1 MVASKMAVRGG
12 RGKLLKWRSVQP
24 SLLLARAAAL
34 SALLLPVGA
43 SSATAGVHGELET
56 PAEEELLMWWATR
69 AEGRLWLFR
78 ERGRRRGERRL
89 PATAAAGW

>member
-24 SLLLARAAAL
+24 SLLLARAAAAAAL

-69 AEGRLWLFR
+69 AEGRLWLF
-78 ERGRRRGERRL
+78 
-89 PATAAAGW
+89 